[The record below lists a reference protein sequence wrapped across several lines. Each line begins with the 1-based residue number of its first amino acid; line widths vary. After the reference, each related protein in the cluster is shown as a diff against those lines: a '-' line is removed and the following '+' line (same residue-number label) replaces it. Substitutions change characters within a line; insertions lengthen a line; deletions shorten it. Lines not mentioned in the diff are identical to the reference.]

1 MHVSEQISAHG
12 IKFEQKNKTDFLI
25 FHNIES
31 HIRHNVELMRWPLHI
46 TIVPPF
52 ELENGLDDVQ
62 KLRCILR
69 EVADAF
75 RPALVQPKEDVMFG
89 PNNNRPATRV
99 EDRSNQLHALH
110 NRFLW
115 DLGSIGC
122 ASIDIS
128 YAGERFNPHFTWQ
141 RGVFT
146 RDQPFI
152 CNSLSI
158 AMRQASTK
166 QMIDTQ
172 LLFD

>member
-1 MHVSEQISAHG
+1 MSEQISAYG
-12 IKFEQKNKTDFLI
+12 INFEQKNKTDFLI
-25 FHNIES
+25 FHNIEGFA
-31 HIRHNVELMRWPLHI
+31 RHNAELMRWPLHI

-52 ELENGLDDVQ
+52 ELEDGLDGIQ
-62 KLRCILR
+62 KLRRLLR
-69 EVADAF
+69 EVADDF
-75 RPALVQPKEDVMFG
+75 RPILVEPKENVMFG
-89 PNNNRPATRV
+89 PNNDRPATRV
-99 EDRSNQLHALH
+99 EDRGNQLHALH

-122 ASIDIS
+122 SSIDMT
-128 YAGERFNPHFTWQ
+128 YAGERFRPHFTWQ

-146 RDQPFI
+146 RYKPFT

-158 AMRQASTK
+158 AMRRDGTK